1 MAPKSVTFRRHDH
14 LVSVL
19 FGDLLS
25 HSYNITFSMF
35 LYLVDLALAAEAA
48 AHNSQDLQAS
58 RMPKNESLLK
68 VQNHR
73 KYQGRSKD
81 ATPVLCHRCGGG
93 HSPKDCRFREAEC
106 RVCKNKGHIARAC
119 RSRKRVRSTH
129 KVTQDQAE
137 SQPDDKEEV
146 LGLHHT
152 RSKAAGL
159 MTVTVKA
166 NQADLLMEV
175 DTGASASLISEATY
189 KQLWQGNLPRLK
201 KTNVKLR
208 TYSGEL
214 LKVLGSI
221 TIDVVYEGQNEKL
234 PLLVVAGEG
243 PSLLG
248 KNWMTKI
255 RLNWNK
261 LVHKVQAEDYTLDAV
276 LQKHPDAFK
285 ERLGHVKNYSAK
297 IHVDPSSS
305 PRFCKA
311 RLVAYALRGKVNA
324 ELDRLQQEGII
335 EPVEFSEWAAPIV
348 PVMKSNGSL
357 RICGDYKVTVNSAS
371 KLDKYPLPRIEDLFS
386 LLEGGKIYSKLDLS
400 SAFCNN
406 VTCIECYCVLCL

>member
-1 MAPKSVTFRRHDH
+1 M
-14 LVSVL
+14 
-19 FGDLLS
+19 
-25 HSYNITFSMF
+25 
-35 LYLVDLALAAEAA
+35 
-48 AHNSQDLQAS
+48 
-58 RMPKNESLLK
+58 
-68 VQNHR
+68 
-73 KYQGRSKD
+73 
-81 ATPVLCHRCGGG
+81 
-93 HSPKDCRFREAEC
+93 
-106 RVCKNKGHIARAC
+106 
-119 RSRKRVRSTH
+119 
-129 KVTQDQAE
+129 
-137 SQPDDKEEV
+137 
-146 LGLHHT
+146 
-152 RSKAAGL
+152 

-189 KQLWQGNLPRLK
+189 KQLLQGNLPRLK
-201 KTNVKLR
+201 KTNVKLH

-261 LVHKVQAEDYTLDAV
+261 LVHKVQVEDYTLDAV
-276 LQKHPDAFK
+276 LQKHPDVFK
-285 ERLGHVKNYSAK
+285 ERLGLVKDYSAK

-311 RLVAYALRGKVNA
+311 KPVAYAFRVKVNA

-348 PVMKSNGSL
+348 PVIKSNGSL

-371 KLDKYPLPRIEDLFS
+371 KLDKYPLPRIEGLCWKEGRFTPNLFYQVPFNKFLWMKS
-386 LLEGGKIYSKLDLS
+386 PRSSQQLIPTRPIPVHSTPVWNILSTIDLS
-400 SAFCNN
+400 ESWM
-406 VTCIECYCVLCL
+406 ES